1 MKQALDYIRVQNS
14 FAHRD
19 TRVDFKAGRNY
30 IIGNYG
36 SGKSELI
43 EMIGFAFFGT
53 VSLRGKA
60 STYPKL
66 EVELQFNHYGN
77 KFLIKRRTGDASL
90 YLFDQDLKKFSEVAT
105 STTGV
110 NNKIISLLGYD
121 YNIYLL
127 SNYCQQGKLQYFSEL
142 TPAKRLQFIDKVSGI
157 EDAKELV
164 DWLNTRRKTLKNTLD
179 TLKDMIQPPELNS
192 NVDLEV
198 DYEEL
203 IANLVLDTSKINE
216 LNKEIRDLRSNHY
229 KDVPAAPREVTPILQ
244 SYARVSDEVL
254 KNLDERLIEFE
265 DLQETCQKLID
276 TRDSL
281 LKCPAALRKVSL
293 TLKEAELL
301 LNQIM
306 MNSLTTT
313 DITCPDCEH
322 VFSTSVLKDT
332 SHELS
337 HVSVK
342 DLSNYIAW
350 LQPDIQ
356 QQYSELNQN
365 IDTLLERIDLL
376 RNEDVVLG
384 IRLCQPE
391 AQRLSGDVRRAREVV
406 TDFETITESRQQ
418 ALEHNK
424 GIDSL
429 INTVQSQLD
438 NLLEEQTE
446 HSKLRSEYVAKR
458 VEKDLYLKQYDIYLE
473 AKSRFNETKVEFE
486 IIQTLI
492 KEINEITSKI
502 KLETIPLINH
512 HASNYLNTMTKGVM
526 TDIQI
531 TENYDLIVDGFQI
544 SLRSGAQKDL
554 SSLAFRLSLG
564 QSIILGMLPLFIGDE
579 IDASSP
585 TEVANDITTALET
598 MSDKGYQMIMIT
610 HKDISNLENCNIIDL
625 G

>member
-1 MKQALDYIRVQNS
+1 MHIKIQESILNQV
-14 FAHRD
+14 
-19 TRVDFKAGRNY
+19 V
-30 IIGNYG
+30 IILFGNYG

-66 EVELQFNHYGN
+66 SVELQFNHYGS
-77 KFLIKRRTGDASL
+77 KFLIKRRVSDASISL
-90 YLFDQDLKKFSEVAT
+90 YDEEEEKFVEVAT

-164 DWLNTRRKTLKNTLD
+164 DWLNTKRKALKNTLD
-179 TLKDMIQPPELNS
+179 TLKDMIHQPELS
-192 NVDLEV
+192 AGIDVNVDYDALLQ
-198 DYEEL
+198 D
-203 IANLVLDTSKINE
+203 LVIDAGKINK
-216 LNKEIRDLRSNHY
+216 LNSEIRDLRAEHY
-229 KDVPAAPREVTPILQ
+229 CDVPAQPKELTQTIKDLAEL
-244 SYARVSDEVL
+244 SDEFL
-254 KNLDERLIEFE
+254 EECSQRIDQLDTMREELE
-265 DLQETCQKLID
+265 KLID
-276 TRDSL
+276 QQDRL
-281 LKCPAALRKVSL
+281 LKCPPTLRKVSL
-293 TLKEAELL
+293 TIDEAEKL

-306 MNSLTTT
+306 MNSLTEA
-313 DITCPDCEH
+313 DISCPECSH
-322 VFSTSVLKDT
+322 TFSTSTLKDT
-332 SHELS
+332 SHALS
-337 HVSVK
+337 HISVK

-350 LQPDIQ
+350 LQPEVQDAYSDLSIKQ
-356 QQYSELNQN
+356 QQLS
-365 IDTLLERIDLL
+365 ERIQKLSEEEL
-376 RNEDVVLG
+376 VLG
-384 IRLCQPE
+384 IRLSHPD
-391 AQRLSGDVRRAREVV
+391 AQRLSMNAIQAREQVSDYQITVVRRIEALANNLKVDE
-406 TDFETITESRQQ
+406 EISSLQKQLES
-418 ALEHNK
+418 
-424 GIDSL
+424 
-429 INTVQSQLD
+429 
-438 NLLEEQTE
+438 LLEQQ
-446 HSKLRSEYVAKR
+446 SKISELRSTYVAKK
-458 VEKDLYLKQYDIYLE
+458 VEKDLYLKQYVIYKE
-473 AKSRFNETKVEFE
+473 AKSRYDNTKVELE

-492 KEINEITSKI
+492 KEINEITSNI

-512 HASNYLNTMTKGVM
+512 HASSYLNTMTKGVM
-526 TDIQI
+526 TDIKI

-544 SLRSGAQKDL
+544 NLKSGAQKDL

-585 TEVANDITTALET
+585 VEVANDITSALET
-598 MSDKGYQMIMIT
+598 MSDNGYQILMIT